1 MYYGVVTK
9 QNRTNETVG
18 LSFSILSAALGVFMG
33 AIGTLPLFIST
44 FVMLLIYIST
54 FVMMLVTSPRLLY
67 LCTWSLLA
75 VFLLLC
81 W

>member
-33 AIGTLPLFIST
+33 AIGTVLFVMSSL
-44 FVMLLIYIST
+44 VMLL
-54 FVMMLVTSPRLLY
+54 VMSPRLLF
-67 LCTWSLLA
+67 LCTWFLLV
-75 VFLLLC
+75 VFLLS
-81 W
+81 